1 MSLASVQTT
10 SMRPVCMLKVIDPQR
25 TVSQKADPRGVPD
38 SQETSA
44 APALPAAPGP
54 SAAPGLRLTLRGRV
68 VLASLVALLVTA
80 VPAIAAAAAQATSH
94 APPPRVAERNLT
106 QVTVRPGQSL
116 WSVAAEADPDADPR
130 VVTQEIIQ
138 LNALTGTVIYPG
150 EQLWV
155 PTG

>member
-10 SMRPVCMLKVIDPQR
+10 SMRPVRMLKVIESRQ
-25 TVSQKADPRGVPD
+25 TVSQIPAPRGVPD

-44 APALPAAPGP
+44 ARAFSRP
-54 SAAPGLRLTLRGRV
+54 AAPGLRLTLRGRV
-68 VLASLVALLVTA
+68 VLAALVALLVTA
-80 VPAIAAAAAQATSH
+80 IPAIAAAAAQATSH
-94 APPPRVAERNLT
+94 APPPRVAERNLA

-116 WSVAAEADPDADPR
+116 WSVAEDADPNADPR
-130 VVTQEIIQ
+130 VITQEIIQ

-155 PTG
+155 PAG